1 MAEKV
6 ATPKKL
12 LIKDLNQHQ
21 REAVEYLEGPLLVF
35 AGAGTGKTRVIT
47 YRIVHL
53 LENGV
58 RPENILAVTFTNK
71 AAEEMR
77 NRVENLVPGKG
88 KRVWI
93 STFHSFCARILRLEA
108 RSKERKYSKQTINLG
123 INPDFVIYDETDQK
137 DLVKECLL
145 ELNLE
150 EKKYR
155 PGIFVDFISRAKD
168 DLIDPDSYAILS
180 LANNDQFRQIVALV
194 YQKYQKKLSQANA
207 LDFGDL
213 IMKMVFILRDNLIL
227 LEKYQNL
234 FQYLLIDEYQDTNR
248 AQYLL
253 AKYLAGKHKNI
264 CVVGDDDQ
272 AIYSWRGATLE
283 NLFQFERDYPE
294 AKVVK
299 LERNYRSTP
308 QILDVAW
315 QVVKNN
321 QYRKEKKLWT
331 RRPSGA
337 EVVYQELNDEIE
349 EAKYVVNEIKCLND
363 TPGSAYSPPGSAYSL
378 PGNAYSHFAI
388 FYRTNAQSRI
398 FEDILRK
405 EKIPYRIVGTVK
417 FYERAEI
424 KDILAY
430 LKLIYNPLDNLS
442 FKRIINR
449 PRRNIGKITLAK
461 IEKYA
466 QEKDISLWQALEK
479 IEGVT
484 TPGGTSLPLKTVNKI
499 KEFLAL
505 IQMLIQ
511 EKNKITVKELTKT
524 VLEKSGYLEELELE
538 DTYEAHLRIENLKE
552 LISAISEFEE
562 SATGGED
569 KSLSAYLEQISLIT
583 ASETLER
590 PDEVV
595 STTGQKDAVTL
606 MTLHLAKGLEFPVV
620 FVTGL
625 EEGLFPLG
633 ESIFAQEELEEE
645 RRLCY
650 VGMTRAKD
658 LLYLTSTK
666 MRKIY
671 GYPRE
676 NIPSRFLDEAGMS
689 AEGAELSRRAQ
700 KESFS
705 VLGDSSVVSARYKV
719 GQRVKHPEFGEG
731 KILQKEGSGENSK
744 IKVSFSNGQIKK
756 LLVKYANL
764 QKL

>member
-1 MAEKV
+1 MVQKLV
-6 ATPKKL
+6 QVNKL
-12 LIKDLNQHQ
+12 LKELNLQQ
-21 REAVEYLEGPLLVF
+21 RKAVESLEGPLLVF

-47 YRIVHL
+47 YRIAHL
-53 LENGV
+53 LEKGV
-58 RPENILAVTFTNK
+58 GPENILAVTFTNK

-77 NRVENLVPGKG
+77 NRVEHLVPGKG

-93 STFHSFCARILRLEA
+93 STFHSFCARILRREA
-108 RSKERKYSKQTINLG
+108 KAVEKKYGKQIINLG

-150 EKKYR
+150 ERKYR

-194 YQKYQKKLSQANA
+194 YQKYQKKLAQSNA

-227 LEKYQNL
+227 LEKYQTL
-234 FQYLLIDEYQDTNR
+234 FQYILIDEYQDTNR

-253 AKYLAGKHKNI
+253 AKYLAGKHRNI

-294 AKVVK
+294 TKIVK

-308 QILDVAW
+308 QILGIAW
-315 QVVKNN
+315 KVIKNN

-331 RRPSGA
+331 KRPPGA
-337 EVVYQELNDEIE
+337 EVFYQELNDEIE
-349 EAKYVVNEIKCLND
+349 EAKYVVNEIKHLKD
-363 TPGSAYSPPGSAYSL
+363 TL
-378 PGNAYSHFAI
+378 GNGYSHFAI

-405 EKIPYRIVGTVK
+405 EKIPYRIVGTLR

-479 IEGVT
+479 IEEIE
-484 TPGGTSLPLKTVNKI
+484 SLPLKTISQI
-499 KEFLAL
+499 KEFLTL
-505 IQMLIQ
+505 IHFLIQ

-538 DTYEAHLRIENLKE
+538 DTFEARLRIENLKE

-562 SATGGED
+562 QSEE

-583 ASETLER
+583 SSETLER

-595 STTGQKDAVTL
+595 STTGQKDAVNL

-633 ESIFAQEELEEE
+633 ESIAQEELEEE

-658 LLYLTSTK
+658 ILYLTSAK
-666 MRKIY
+666 IRKIY

-676 NIPSRFLDEAGMS
+676 NVPSRFIEEAGLS
-689 AEGAELSRRAQ
+689 AEGVELSRRTQ
-700 KESFS
+700 KESLCAFS
-705 VLGDSSVVSARYKV
+705 RSFATLRLKV

-731 KILQKEGSGENSK
+731 KILEKEGSGENSK
-744 IKVSFSNGQIKK
+744 IKVRFANGQIKK
-756 LLVKYANL
+756 LLAKYANL
-764 QKL
+764 EKI

>member
-1 MAEKV
+1 MKE
-6 ATPKKL
+6 
-12 LIKDLNQHQ
+12 LNPEQC
-21 REAVEYLEGPLLVF
+21 EAVEHLEGPLLVF

-47 YRIVHL
+47 YRITRL
-53 LENGV
+53 LEKGV
-58 RPENILAVTFTNK
+58 LPENILAVTFTNK
-71 AAEEMR
+71 AADEMR

-93 STFHSFCARILRLEA
+93 STFHSFCAKILRIE
-108 RSKERKYSKQTINLG
+108 T
-123 INPDFVIYDETDQK
+123 NPHFVIYDETDQK
-137 DLVKECLL
+137 DLIKECIR

-150 EKKYR
+150 EKKFR
-155 PGIFVDFISRAKD
+155 PGIFVDYISRAKD
-168 DLIDPDSYAILS
+168 DLIDSDSYAILS
-180 LANNDQFRQIVALV
+180 LASNDPFRQIVALV
-194 YQKYQKKLSQANA
+194 YQKYQKKLAQANA

-213 IMKMVFILRDNLIL
+213 IMKAVFLLRDNPKIC
-227 LEKYQNL
+227 EKYQNR
-234 FQYLLIDEYQDTNR
+234 FHYLLIDEYQDTNR

-253 AKYLAGKHKNI
+253 AKYLAGKYKNI

-272 AIYSWRGATLE
+272 AIYSWRGASVE

-294 AKVVK
+294 TKIVK

-308 QILDVAW
+308 EILEVSW
-315 QVVKNN
+315 RVIKNN
-321 QYRKEKKLWT
+321 QYRKEKRLWT
-331 RRPSGA
+331 KKPAGNPII
-337 EVVYQELNDEIE
+337 YQELDDEIE
-349 EAKYVVNEIKCLND
+349 EAKYVVSVIRDQLSVDRN
-363 TPGSAYSPPGSAYSL
+363 YSL
-378 PGNAYSHFAI
+378 SHFAI

-417 FYERAEI
+417 FYERMEI

-442 FKRIINR
+442 LKRIINR
-449 PRRNIGKITLAK
+449 PARNIGKITLAK

-466 QEKDISLWQALEK
+466 QEKDISLWQALEE

-484 TPGGTSLPLKTVNKI
+484 TPGVSSLPLKAVDKI
-499 KEFLAL
+499 KDFVAL
-505 IQMLIQ
+505 IQMLIL
-511 EKNKITVKELTKT
+511 EKNKVTVKELAKK
-524 VLEKSGYLEELELE
+524 VLEKSGYQEELELE
-538 DTYEAHLRIENLKE
+538 DTFEARLRIENLRE

-562 SATGGED
+562 QSED
-569 KSLSAYLEQISLIT
+569 KSLSTYLEQISLIT
-583 ASETLER
+583 SSETLEG

-595 STTGQKDAVTL
+595 STSGQKDAVTL

-633 ESIFAQEELEEE
+633 ESIFDQEELEEE

-658 LLYLTSTK
+658 ILYLTSTK

-676 NIPSRFLDEAGMS
+676 NVPSRFVDEAGLNAKS
-689 AEGAELSRRAQ
+689 AKLAQRAQ
-700 KESFS
+700 KDSFRVFS
-705 VLGDSSVVSARYKV
+705 TPFAPFAKFKV

-744 IKVSFSNGQIKK
+744 IKVRFANGQIKK
-756 LLVKYANL
+756 LMVKYANL
-764 QKL
+764 QKI